1 MYSLDNV
8 ASVSAAQQKKLYF
21 CISFPFR
28 PPQSMCVNNVA
39 NILENSWSTHKW
51 ISCLINT
58 KVWEI
63 LKQDLCWKD
72 SACSLSQAKKERQS
86 H

>member
-39 NILENSWSTHKW
+39 NILENSRLTHKW

-58 KVWEI
+58 KVLRNPKVESL
-63 LKQDLCWKD
+63 LKRLC
-72 SACSLSQAKKERQS
+72 L
-86 H
+86 